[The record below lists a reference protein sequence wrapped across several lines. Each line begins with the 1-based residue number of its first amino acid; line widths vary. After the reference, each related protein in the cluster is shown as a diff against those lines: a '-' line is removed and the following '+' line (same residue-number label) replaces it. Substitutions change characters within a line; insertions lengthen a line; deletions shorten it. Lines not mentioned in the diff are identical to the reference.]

1 MFEITDW
8 YGKSLKVAI
17 ATDHGGFAQKP
28 ELAAFLEAK
37 GCKVIDCGPFELNQG
52 DDYPDFGAPAAQAV
66 ARGEADCAILVC
78 RSGVGMGIVAN
89 RFHGVRAAIARDAEV
104 AKKSRVHNCSNVL
117 VLPGDD
123 LDFAAMKP
131 VVEAWF
137 STPFSGDERHV
148 RRLAKVEIDTYDDIA
163 AVRHADPAVAAIID
177 HEAKRQ
183 ADGIELIASENFASC
198 AVRAAQGS
206 VLTNK
211 YAEGYPGKRYYNGCE
226 FVDEIEQ
233 LAIDRV
239 KKLFGAEAANV
250 QPHAGSS
257 ANQAV
262 YMALC
267 QPGDTVLSR
276 SLDHGGHLTH
286 GHPLNFSGMLYNIVP
301 YGVNRETEMIDY
313 DEVERLAVENKPRMI
328 IAGASAYPRVIDFA
342 RLRAIAD
349 LVGAKLFVDMAHIAG
364 LVAAGEHPNPVPYCD
379 VVTTTTHKT
388 LRGPRGGL
396 ILCKEE
402 YLKSINSKVF
412 PGMQGGPLEHVIAAK
427 AICFG
432 EALTPAFKAYQ
443 HQVKLN
449 AAKLAEE
456 LVKRGFRIVSGG
468 TDNHLMLI
476 DLRPK
481 HATGKAV
488 ANALDIAHITA
499 NKNMIPFDPEKPFV
513 TSGIRVGTP
522 AITTRGLKEAEMVR
536 VADFIERG
544 VELREDEAALAALGN
559 EVQEFMADFPM
570 PRF

>member
-1 MFEITDW
+1 MTLNNIRQNGLIPMLIANGSSGSPLWLIVVLCLVGGVAAYFLGSMNFAVIISKYKFHDDIRRYGSGNGGMTNMLRT
-8 YGKSLKVAI
+8 YGKA
-17 ATDHGGFAQKP
+17 AAGFTLLGDAAKAAVSVLIGTL
-28 ELAAFLEAK
+28 LA
-37 GCKVIDCGPFELNQG
+37 
-52 DDYPDFGAPAAQAV
+52 
-66 ARGEADCAILVC
+66 GEAGAFIAGLCCVIGH
-78 RSGVGMGIVAN
+78 SFPIYYGFKGGKGIVVSAVTILCLDPLT
-89 RFHGVRAAIARDAEV
+89 F
-104 AKKSRVHNCSNVL
+104 L
-117 VLPGDD
+117 VLF
-123 LDFAAMKP
+123 LIF
-131 VVEAWF
+131 V
-137 STPFSGDERHV
+137 
-148 RRLAKVEIDTYDDIA
+148 
-163 AVRHADPAVAAIID
+163 II
-177 HEAKRQ
+177 
-183 ADGIELIASENFASC
+183 
-198 AVRAAQGS
+198 V
-206 VLTNK
+206 
-211 YAEGYPGKRYYNGCE
+211 
-226 FVDEIEQ
+226 
-233 LAIDRV
+233 
-239 KKLFGAEAANV
+239 
-250 QPHAGSS
+250 
-257 ANQAV
+257 
-262 YMALC
+262 
-267 QPGDTVLSR
+267 
-276 SLDHGGHLTH
+276 
-286 GHPLNFSGMLYNIVP
+286 
-301 YGVNRETEMIDY
+301 
-313 DEVERLAVENKPRMI
+313 
-328 IAGASAYPRVIDFA
+328 
-342 RLRAIAD
+342 AIAD